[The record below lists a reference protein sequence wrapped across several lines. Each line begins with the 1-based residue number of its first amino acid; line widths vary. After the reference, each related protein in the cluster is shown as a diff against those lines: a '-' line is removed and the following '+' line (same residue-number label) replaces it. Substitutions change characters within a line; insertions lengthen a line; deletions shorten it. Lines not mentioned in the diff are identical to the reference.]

1 MEQRANLGLCAVL
14 TGTKRLLQQPHLTDN
29 VPAMHITMATV
40 SLAIIS
46 MIAYPNR
53 VKMVVHAKTVLE
65 LIRASVLP
73 DIQATI
79 AKPILMTALIL
90 LVNTAESAVMKLLVI
105 HASVLPDMQ
114 ATIAKPILMTA
125 LILRVNTAESAMMK
139 LLVIRASV
147 LPDMQATTAK
157 PILMTALILRVK
169 TMEIVTMEL
178 TATRVHALLD
188 ILA

>member
-90 LVNTAESAVMKLLVI
+90 LVNTAESA
-105 HASVLPDMQ
+105 
-114 ATIAKPILMTA
+114 
-125 LILRVNTAESAMMK
+125 MMK

-147 LPDMQATTAK
+147 LPDIQATTAK

-178 TATRVHALLD
+178 TATRVPALLD